1 MYDVWL
7 AFSIVIYVVGRCLF
21 VEVLQIV
28 SRSKNICSP
37 FSTWFF
43 INMNLQTLH
52 DVSYCGTECAVDC
65 CHCHL
70 IDTAVI
76 YSTIP
81 LFINIFDHCIE
92 FNVALSSPQTG
103 HGYVDVL
110 PASWS
115 DSRNINPCPFI
126 KFKSFRRWSGVR
138 RLRFKKLLAL
148 QLLAT

>member
-1 MYDVWL
+1 
-7 AFSIVIYVVGRCLF
+7 
-21 VEVLQIV
+21 
-28 SRSKNICSP
+28 
-37 FSTWFF
+37 
-43 INMNLQTLH
+43 MNLQTLH

-110 PASWS
+110 PAS
-115 DSRNINPCPFI
+115 
-126 KFKSFRRWSGVR
+126 
-138 RLRFKKLLAL
+138 
-148 QLLAT
+148 